1 MHVPADA
8 PDDPAPSAHP
18 PSSPSPPQVPPR
30 PSFAEAL
37 SKRSPDPPPVPPKPV
52 SLGQP
57 APVTTSAFFQPSTSS
72 SSPPSYASASK
83 RRTSS
88 PTSTFRPAGST
99 MQRQRSSQGQANRPP
114 PPSAPSSDE
123 IEESEDEL
131 LLVGNERAAI
141 PLGGMQTG
149 RPKKISRMYGS
160 SSKPSG
166 SAARL
171 ATGSSTGWA
180 DDEWAETP
188 AQPATS
194 MHATSSARSTA
205 GYGGGAEPSW
215 QEGARFEDVVN
226 AKHDAQH
233 FEHAPGPSTPTAPI
247 KAITWRESAPPPP
260 ASGAA
265 NPLDGWWTTPR
276 VLAKPGEKGGKEGIW
291 SQTVWDFT
299 IDDTPTASG
308 DYKPMGEWVDL
319 PGSTGKSEAD
329 SQEMEVEQTEQQK
342 PLPPVEAKDSSAAAS
357 TSSPQPIPPKPRRG
371 FRTITRE
378 ELDAARPHPSLFFC
392 RSTFSW
398 ALLAQVQPAQKPSD
412 APELW
417 QQSARTIDSQEALTT
432 RLSPPL
438 EPPIPLADAASIV
451 SSADDVQ
458 REPRTLSNLSS
469 PIFELTSSQQRVC
482 LHSASTDFFAGAVR
496 PELWQRLFEAREAN
510 PAAGDTA
517 LQSKFKT
524 VETLWRIVDGCL
536 FKGETRGLPVTGK
549 TIGKHL
555 PIGDEIIHDIMIA
568 TLGCKVYTAKV
579 QEKDKLVEK
588 TFIQL
593 PSIDE
598 STDEGRQH
606 RKRLL
611 RLWLETGIW
620 LEDHYKR
627 YPDHLERR
635 PTRIRLKENT
645 KEVLTGILGGDKL
658 PRIPSQESW
667 LTAGSSSR
675 LDSSGLDPLANDYSL
690 LGLVPDLADS
700 VVERVYDMQCEFNS
714 FYVPFYLNALS
725 RIAQGRGSE
734 ALNMKVAL
742 ERSQDKLTSD
752 EINAAY
758 QELRLSSPFDMYS
771 TITDDD
777 LVSAFQ
783 TRLTQVTHPGRRKA
797 LLEAARIV
805 AAYTQS
811 ELFKTIL
818 ATTDLGDVDG
828 AAKPKMDI
836 DAAYRTLGV
845 DADTDDGLISMTYDI
860 RLNDAASDTEKKKMA
875 EALQVIATTR
885 NRPSLLA
892 LANGQKDEGAGWQ
905 AAPAIDPDRPV
916 GLTNIA
922 NTCYLN
928 SLLQYF
934 FTVREL
940 RETILAFD
948 DSRTPVDGRQIR
960 VGGRLVTPAEVK
972 RSKRFVKLL
981 QNLYQQ
987 LIHAP
992 VSAVTPET
1000 ELAYLALVPSKEEAD
1015 ATTATTDAPI
1025 ADKADLTDEPVAM
1038 ATEDEA
1044 KIATDENSGRSPSSV
1059 LGKRKNGDDL
1069 MAEDTQMH
1077 PLSPTLATTS
1087 RRTSILTI
1095 SDEAG
1100 DAQMAESSQ
1109 QQTPTPTGG
1118 DEDGHRIKRGKSV
1131 DRTVAS
1137 DVEPMKV
1144 DAPPPLPPRPAL
1156 PAPPTEAKTGKEKEK
1171 ELERQ
1176 FSTYM
1181 AFGRQ
1186 NDVTE
1191 CMDNVMFQVEAAL
1204 LANAANGQ
1212 AQDAANLLRRTFYG
1226 TMRQQLVFDDPSSVS
1241 DPVRTQD
1248 QPFSCLLLDVPPTS
1262 SSSAALTRDI
1272 YDGLDAVFAPSPI
1285 ELESHPAQRRVALV
1299 SPPPPVLQIQL
1310 QRVQYDRVKQTAF
1323 KSNAHLRFFE
1333 EIEVG
1338 RYCEVEEGDGE
1349 GEERRRRTEEMRK
1362 ELESVRER
1370 LGELTAD
1377 KGANTPSI
1385 LRSTL
1390 SHAQHLSTLPSL
1402 TLPTSLTSLLTP
1414 SLTSDL
1420 TSEASDLESEISALE
1435 KRVEELRRE
1444 IEGVWREGEREETRY
1459 QLTAVFIHR
1468 GTATSGHYFI
1478 YQRDHR
1484 NPQRW
1489 LKYNDAVVS
1498 EVDKEEVFR
1507 ETTGDTNPYFFSY
1520 VRKDRLDAI
1529 ESIMRLPA

>member
-8 PDDPAPSAHP
+8 PDHPPRPAHP
-18 PSSPSPPQVPPR
+18 SSSPSPPQVPPR
-30 PSFAEAL
+30 PSFAAMV
-37 SKRSPDPPPVPPKPV
+37 SKRSPDPPSVPPKPV
-52 SLGQP
+52 DIAQP
-57 APVTTSAFFQPSTSS
+57 APIATSAFFSPSTSS
-72 SSPPSYASASK
+72 SSPPSHISASK
-83 RRTSS
+83 RHTSS
-88 PTSTFRPAGST
+88 PVSTFRPAGST
-99 MQRQRSSQGQANRPP
+99 MQRQRSTHGQASRPP

-141 PLGGMQTG
+141 PLGGTQTG
-149 RPKKISRMYGS
+149 RIKKVSRTYGS

-171 ATGSSTGWA
+171 ASGSSSGWA
-180 DDEWAETP
+180 DDEWAGAP
-188 AQPATS
+188 VQPATS
-194 MHATSSARSTA
+194 THATSSSRTTIGHDS
-205 GYGGGAEPSW
+205 GAEPSW

-226 AKHDAQH
+226 AKYDAQH
-233 FEHAPGPSTPTAPI
+233 IEHAPHPSTPTAPM
-247 KAITWRESAPPPP
+247 KSITWRESAPPPDAP
-260 ASGAA
+260 GDA

-299 IDDTPTASG
+299 IDDTPTADG
-308 DYKPMGEWVDL
+308 TYGPMGGWVDL
-319 PGSTGKSEAD
+319 PGSMGGSAAE
-329 SQEMEVEQTEQQK
+329 SQEMEVEEAEAETQK
-342 PLPPVEAKDSSAAAS
+342 PLPPVEAKDPSVAAS
-357 TSSPQPIPPKPRRG
+357 TSSPPPIPPKPRRG

-398 ALLAQVQPAQKPSD
+398 ALLAQAQPAQKPSD

-417 QQSARTIDSQEALTT
+417 RQSARLVDPQEALTT
-432 RLSPPL
+432 QLSSPL
-438 EPPIPLADAASIV
+438 EPPIPLADA
-451 SSADDVQ
+451 SSLVTFADDAQ
-458 REPRTLSNLSS
+458 REPRTLANLSS
-469 PIFELTSSQQRVC
+469 PIIELVSTQERVC
-482 LHSASTDFFAGAVR
+482 LRSASTDFYPGVVR
-496 PELWQRLFEAREAN
+496 SELWQRMLAGQASR
-510 PAAGDTA
+510 PPPGDTA
-517 LQSKFKT
+517 SQSRYNT
-524 VETLWRIVDGCL
+524 VRTLWRMVDDCL
-536 FKGETRGLPVTGK
+536 FKGETRGLPLAGRAVSK
-549 TIGKHL
+549 YL
-555 PIGDEIIHDIMIA
+555 PMHDENVHDVVIA
-568 TLGCKVYTAKV
+568 SLGCTIMH
-579 QEKDKLVEK
+579 ERFL
-588 TFIQL
+588 QL
-593 PSIDE
+593 PTADD
-598 STDEGRQH
+598 STEEGRQN

-611 RLWLETGIW
+611 RFWLETGLW
-620 LEDHYKR
+620 LEDYHKR
-627 YPDHLERR
+627 NPDDLR
-635 PTRIRLKENT
+635 PRATRIRLKENT
-645 KEVLTGILGGDKL
+645 KEVLADVLGGDK
-658 PRIPSQESW
+658 P
-667 LTAGSSSR
+667 GSSSR
-675 LDSSGLDPLANDYSL
+675 LDSSGIDPLANDYSL

-700 VVERVYDMQCEFNS
+700 VVERVYDMQCELNS
-714 FYVPFYLNALS
+714 FLAPFYLNALS

-758 QELRLSSPFDMYS
+758 KELRLASPFDMYS
-771 TITDDD
+771 SITDDD
-777 LVSAFQ
+777 IVTAFQ
-783 TRLTQVTHPGRRKA
+783 TRIEHVTHPTRRKA

-805 AAYTQS
+805 ATFSQS

-818 ATTDLGDVDG
+818 ATTDLGEVG
-828 AAKPKMDI
+828 AAKPQMDI
-836 DAAYRTLGV
+836 DTAYRTLGV
-845 DADTDDGLISMTYDI
+845 DATTDDSLICTTYDI
-860 RLNDAASDTEKKKMA
+860 RLIDASSDAEKKKMA
-875 EALQVIATTR
+875 EALQVIGTSRKSPT
-885 NRPSLLA
+885 LLA
-892 LANGQKDEGAGWQ
+892 LANGQKSDGTGWQ
-905 AAPAIDPDRPV
+905 AAPAVDVDRPV

-948 DSRTPVDGRQIR
+948 DSPTPVDGRQIR

-992 VSAVTPET
+992 VPAVTPET

-1015 ATTATTDAPI
+1015 AATTASSAPI
-1025 ADKADLTDEPVAM
+1025 ADQGELTDEPVAM
-1038 ATEDEA
+1038 ATEDEGQVSA
-1044 KIATDENSGRSPSSV
+1044 NENSDRSPSSV
-1059 LGKRKNGDDL
+1059 LGKRKNGNDSV
-1069 MAEDTQMH
+1069 AEDTQMH
-1077 PLSPTLATTS
+1077 PLSPTLAATS

-1095 SDEAG
+1095 SDEAV
-1100 DAQMAESSQ
+1100 DAQMVESSQ
-1109 QQTPTPTGG
+1109 QQTLAAD

-1131 DRTVAS
+1131 DRTPAGEDELVTA
-1137 DVEPMKV
+1137 

-1156 PAPPTEAKTGKEKEK
+1156 PAPPTEGKTGKEKEK

-1212 AQDAANLLRRTFYG
+1212 AHDAANLLRRTFYG
-1226 TMRQQLVFDDPSSVS
+1226 MMRQQLVFDDPSSVP
-1241 DPVRTQD
+1241 DPVRTQEE
-1248 QPFSCLLLDVPPTS
+1248 PFSCLLLDVPPTS
-1262 SSSAALTRDI
+1262 SSSPALTRDI

-1299 SPPPPVLQIQL
+1299 APPPPVLQIQL

-1338 RYCEVEEGDGE
+1338 RYCEVEEGDEE
-1349 GEERRRRTEEMRK
+1349 GEERRRITEEIRS
-1362 ELESVRER
+1362 ELEELRER
-1370 LGELTAD
+1370 LTELTAD
-1377 KGANTPSI
+1377 KGANTPSV

-1390 SHAQHLSTLPSL
+1390 SHAQRLSTLDLPS
-1402 TLPTSLTSLLTP
+1402 LPTSLTTLLTP

-1420 TSEASDLESEISALE
+1420 TSEASDLESEISRLE
-1435 KRVEELRRE
+1435 ERVDELRRGIGE
-1444 IEGVWREGEREETRY
+1444 VWREKEREETRY

-1498 EVDKEEVFR
+1498 EVDKDEVFR
-1507 ETTGDTNPYFFSY
+1507 ETTGDTNAYFFSY